1 MLSNSFLLSLNWDK
15 DAPKMSQNSTVI
27 NHIDEN
33 AGGEAKILALGSCLF
48 SFIFIIE
55 VVIKLIGMGWKGMCQ
70 SYRNCYDLLIT
81 SLSIPWA
88 RLSCCLLLKRE
99 LFGDHDKAFHVFYF
113 LHQRR
118 IDWKNVHLWSYSN
131 SDAFF
136 LHLWQTCKQK
146 YQSFVFSILIPI

>member
-15 DAPKMSQNSTVI
+15 DAPKISENSTVI
-27 NHIDEN
+27 NDADAN
-33 AGGEAKILALGSCLF
+33 VGGEAKILALGSCLF

-88 RLSCCLLLKRE
+88 RLSVCYDL
-99 LFGDHDKAFHVFYF
+99 
-113 LHQRR
+113 Q
-118 IDWKNVHLWSYSN
+118 
-131 SDAFF
+131 
-136 LHLWQTCKQK
+136 QK
-146 YQSFVFSILIPI
+146 FWTT